1 MLKIRKKPA
10 HFRAVAVILSL
21 AVVFRLLL
29 ALGAEDAV
37 RRVFSRLGGNTRLM
51 QQTLSSQLMP
61 SSRMSETPL
70 SLIPNTVEEETPLE
84 LWTYTPPVSKT
95 SALPIEAISIN
106 PQSPGGYVTHGN
118 IYLKND
124 SSKNIVLEEYLNAPL
139 PFTLTGAGPH
149 VLIIHTHGS
158 ESYFPEGK
166 DTYTPDD
173 VERTS
178 DKNYNVVR
186 VGREIAEI
194 LKARGIAVVHD
205 TNLYDSP
212 SYNGSYTRA
221 LDGITRAL
229 SRYPGITVVL
239 DIHRDAM
246 TAQNGVKYKTL
257 CAVDGKPAAQLMLV
271 MSTGESGLKHPN
283 WQENLK
289 LGVKLQG
296 RLSDKYPG
304 LMRPINL
311 RKDRFN
317 MHATKGSLLVEVGTS
332 ANSLSEALAAARP
345 LAEELSEI
353 LLEVKR

>member
-1 MLKIRKKPA
+1 MLKLRKKPVLL
-10 HFRAVAVILSL
+10 RAAALVLGL
-21 AVVFRLLL
+21 AVVLRVLIAWDVATPIKRMFS
-29 ALGAEDAV
+29 ALGQNAP
-37 RRVFSRLGGNTRLM
+37 LM
-51 QQTLSSQLMP
+51 QQTLAAQLAP
-61 SSRMSETPL
+61 YTTFDTAPP
-70 SLIPNTVEEETPLE
+70 SLIPDYNEAEAPLQS
-84 LWTYTPPVSKT
+84 WAFSPPVTQKN
-95 SALPIEAISIN
+95 ALPIEAISIN
-106 PQSPGGYVTHGN
+106 PKSPGGYVTHGN

-124 SSKNIVLEEYLNAPL
+124 SSKNIVLKEYLDAPL
-139 PFTLTGAGPH
+139 PFSLTGAGPH

-158 ESYFPEGK
+158 EAYFPEGK

-173 VERTS
+173 VERTA

-186 VGREIAEI
+186 VGNEIAAI
-194 LKARGIAVVHD
+194 LKQRGIAVVHD

-212 SYNGSYTRA
+212 TYNGSYTRA
-221 LDGITRAL
+221 LNGITRAL
-229 SRYPGITVVL
+229 TRYPSIQVVL

-246 TAQNGVKYKTL
+246 TAENGVKYKTL
-257 CAVDGKPAAQLMLV
+257 ATVNGESSAQLMLV
-271 MSTGESGLKHPN
+271 LSTGESGLAHPH

-332 ANSLSEALAAARP
+332 ANSLSEALVAVRP
-345 LAEELSEI
+345 LAEELASI
-353 LLEVKR
+353 LSEVKQ

>member
-1 MLKIRKKPA
+1 MLKIRRKPA
-10 HFRAVAVILSL
+10 HIRAVAVILSL
-21 AVVFRLLL
+21 AVGFR
-29 ALGAEDAV
+29 ALTMIGAEDAL
-37 RRVFSRLGGNTRLM
+37 RSLFSRLGQNTRLM
-51 QQTLSSQLMP
+51 QQTLAAQLTP
-61 SSRMSETPL
+61 HSYASETPL
-70 SLIPNTVEEETPLE
+70 SLIPNANEEESPLQD
-84 LWTYTPPVSKT
+84 WTYTPPKANS
-95 SALPIEAISIN
+95 SSFPIEAISIN
-106 PQSPGGYVTHGN
+106 PKSPGGYVTHGN

-124 SSKNIVLEEYLNAPL
+124 SSKNIVLEEYLSAPL

-186 VGREIAEI
+186 VGREIASI
-194 LKARGIAVVHD
+194 LKARGISVVHD

-221 LDGITRAL
+221 LQGITRAL
-229 SRYPGITVVL
+229 AQHPGITVVL

-257 CAVDGKPAAQLMLV
+257 CSIDGNPAAQLMLV
-271 MSTGESGLKHPN
+271 MSTGESGLSHPN

>member
-1 MLKIRKKPA
+1 MLKNKRW
-10 HFRAVAVILSL
+10 RAGIWIVGL
-21 AVVFRLLL
+21 AVMLRILIAVDAEAQILRLFSAIGQNAPLL
-29 ALGAEDAV
+29 EQA
-37 RRVFSRLGGNTRLM
+37 
-51 QQTLSSQLMP
+51 LSSQLTP
-61 SSRMSETPL
+61 GALQSETPL
-70 SLIPNTVEEETPLE
+70 SLIPSVEEDEQPLSV
-84 LWTYTPPVSKT
+84 WTFSPPVAQSGKEEF
-95 SALPIEAISIN
+95 PIEAISIN
-106 PQSPGGYVTHGN
+106 PRSPGGYVTHGN

-124 SSKNIVLEEYLNAPL
+124 SSKKIDLKQFLEAPL

-186 VGREIAEI
+186 VGNEIAAI
-194 LKARGIAVVHD
+194 LKARGIHVVHD

-212 SYNGSYTRA
+212 TYNGSYTRA
-221 LDGITRAL
+221 LKGITRAL
-229 SRYPGITVVL
+229 TAYPNIQVVL

-246 TAQNGVKYKTL
+246 TAQDGVKYKTL
-257 CAVDGKPAAQLMLV
+257 ATVNGESAAQLMLV
-271 MSTGESGLKHPN
+271 MSTGESGLSHPN

-296 RLSDKYPG
+296 RLADKYPG

-332 ANSLSEALAAARP
+332 ANSLSEALTAVRP
-345 LAEELSEI
+345 LAEELAGI
-353 LLEVKR
+353 LKEVKR

>member
-1 MLKIRKKPA
+1 MLKLRKKPIPI
-10 HFRAVAVILSL
+10 RAVAMILGL
-21 AVVFRLLL
+21 AVSLRLLV
-29 ALGAEDAV
+29 ALGAETQI
-37 RRVFSRLGGNTRLM
+37 RRVFSALGQNAQLM
-51 QQTLSSQLMP
+51 QQTLAAQLNP
-61 SSRMSETPL
+61 HTIADTAPL
-70 SLIPNTVEEETPLE
+70 SLIPNAEEEDKPLQS
-84 LWTYTPPVSKT
+84 WAFSPPAT
-95 SALPIEAISIN
+95 QAGALPIQAISIN
-106 PQSPGGYVTHGN
+106 PKSPGGYVTHGN

-124 SSKNIVLEEYLNAPL
+124 SSKTIVLKDYLTAPL
-139 PFTLTGAGPH
+139 PFSLTGAGPH

-158 ESYFPEGK
+158 EAYFPEGK

-186 VGREIAEI
+186 VGNEIASI
-194 LKARGIAVVHD
+194 LKARGISVVHD

-212 SYNGSYTRA
+212 TYNGSYTRT
-221 LDGITRAL
+221 LNGITRAL
-229 SRYPGITVVL
+229 TRYPSIQVVL

-246 TAQNGVKYKTL
+246 TAENGVKYKTL
-257 CAVDGKPAAQLMLV
+257 ATVNGESSAQLMLV
-271 MSTGESGLKHPN
+271 LSTGESGLAHPH

-296 RLSDKYPG
+296 RLSDRYPG

-332 ANSLSEALAAARP
+332 ANSLSEALVAVRP
-345 LAEELSEI
+345 LAEELANI
-353 LLEVKR
+353 LSEVKQ